1 MPLHVPIGIDDFRLL
16 REQGLVYIDK
26 SQLICELLD
35 RPGVQVVLLPRPRRF
50 GKSLNLSMLRC
61 FFERSSQDLSHLFED
76 LAVWRADPGYRA
88 HFQRY
93 PVIHLTFK
101 GVKAERFEDA
111 WAAIREI
118 ITRLFDA
125 HRGVLDAGALS
136 DTEAQAYRQILDR
149 SAPRVLYQHA
159 LLDLSRYLHRHHGE
173 PVVILIDE
181 YDEPIHAGHVHGYAR
196 EIIDFFR
203 TFLTEALKGNPHLYR
218 AVLTGILRI
227 ARESIF
233 SGLNNLAVCTL
244 LRHEFAT
251 CFGFTEAEVEDLLTR
266 AGRLEQLPIV
276 QRWYNGYVFGGE
288 VIYNPWSVLNFV
300 ADAQGRPRPH
310 WLNTS
315 SNDLI
320 RKLLEDNATRLE
332 PVFEILLAG
341 GGIEQVLDENVVL
354 DRLDRSPDALWSLLV
369 FSGYLK
375 AEERLRDPMEQSA
388 HFLTIPNQEVR
399 LVYTSTFRDWM
410 QVHMQGHGGNL
421 DRLTRAL
428 LSGDA
433 ETLEEQ
439 LQAFVENVLSYHD
452 AGAPSPEQLYHGFVL
467 GLLAV
472 LEPDYLVR
480 SNRES
485 GQGRPDV
492 MIRPARPGRPGAV
505 LELKVARPGR
515 KTLDV
520 ALEEGLAQM
529 QAQGYAAELR
539 AAGAQPIHAF
549 AVAFDGKEVRV
560 RAPSAPSSSGEAGDS
575 GAS

>member
-1 MPLHVPIGIDDFRLL
+1 MALHVPIGIDDFRLL

-35 RPGVQVVLLPRPRRF
+35 RPGVHVALLPRPRRF

-61 FFERSSQDLSHLFED
+61 FFERSSEDLSHLFQD
-76 LAVWRADPGYRA
+76 LTVWRADAAYRA

-93 PVIHLTFK
+93 PVIHVTFK
-101 GVKAERFEDA
+101 GVKAARFEEA
-111 WAAIREI
+111 WAAIREL
-118 ITRLFDA
+118 ITRLFDT
-125 HRGVLDAGALS
+125 HRSVLDQGALS
-136 DTEAQAYRQILDR
+136 ETEAQAYRQILDR
-149 SAPRVLYQHA
+149 SAPRVLYQNA

-173 PVVILIDE
+173 RVLILIDE
-181 YDEPIHAGHVHGYAR
+181 YDEPIHAGYMHGYAR
-196 EIIDFFR
+196 EIIDVFR
-203 TFLTEALKGNPHLYR
+203 AFLTEALKGNPHLYR

-233 SGLNNLAVCTL
+233 SGINNLAVYTL

-251 CFGFTEAEVEDLLTR
+251 CFGFTGAEVADLLAQ
-266 AGRLEQLPIV
+266 AGRSEQLPIV
-276 QRWYNGYVFGGE
+276 QRWYNGYLFGDQ
-288 VIYNPWSVLNFV
+288 VIYNPWSVLSFV
-300 ADAQGRPRPH
+300 ADTQGRPRPY

-320 RKLLEDNATRLE
+320 RKLLEDNATRFE
-332 PVFEILLAG
+332 PVFEDLLAG
-341 GGIEQVLDENVVL
+341 GGIERVLDDDVVL

-369 FSGYLK
+369 FAGYLK
-375 AEERLRDPMEQSA
+375 AEERVYDPMEQPS

-399 LVYTSTFRDWM
+399 LIYTTAFRDWM
-410 QVHMQGHGGNL
+410 QVHMRGHGGNL
-421 DRLTRAL
+421 DRLTRGL

-433 ETLEEQ
+433 AAFEEQ

-452 AGAPSPEQLYHGFVL
+452 GGAPSPEQLYHGFVL

-515 KTLDV
+515 KTLV
-520 ALEEGLAQM
+520 AALDEGLAQM
-529 QAQGYAAELR
+529 EAQGYAAELR
-539 AAGAQPIHAF
+539 AAGAEPIHGF
-549 AVAFDGKEVRV
+549 AVAFDGKNVRV
-560 RAPSAPSSSGEAGDS
+560 RAPSALVD
-575 GAS
+575 

>member
-111 WAAIREI
+111 WAAIREKLSDLV
-118 ITRLFDA
+118 RVHQAVLDSDRVAPVLA
-125 HRGVLDAGALS
+125 HRL
-136 DTEAQAYRQILDR
+136 RQILDGT
-149 SAPRVLYQHA
+149 APPVLYRRV
-159 LLDLSRYLHRHHGE
+159 LLDLCESLHAHHGE

-181 YDEPIHAGHVHGYAR
+181 YDEPIHAGYVHGYAG

-203 TFLTEALKGNPHLYR
+203 AFLTEALKGNAHLYR
-218 AVLTGILRI
+218 AVLTGILRV

-233 SGLNNLAVCTL
+233 SGLNNLAVYTL
-244 LRHEFAT
+244 LRHDFAT

-266 AGRLEQLPIV
+266 AGRREQLPIV
-276 QRWYNGYVFGGE
+276 QRWYNGYLFGGQ

-354 DRLDRSPDALWSLLV
+354 DRLDTSPDALWSLLV

-375 AEERLRDPMEQSA
+375 AEERVRDPMEQPA

-410 QVHMQGHGGNL
+410 QVHMQGHGANL

-515 KTLDV
+515 RTLEA
-520 ALEEGLAQM
+520 ALEKGQAQM

-539 AAGAQPIHAF
+539 AAGAQPIHGF

-560 RAPSAPSSSGEAGDS
+560 RAPSASPDSGDSGDS

>member
-76 LAVWRADPGYRA
+76 LAVWRAEPTYRA

-93 PVIHLTFK
+93 PVIYVTFK

-125 HRGVLDAGALS
+125 HRSVLDQGALS

-181 YDEPIHAGHVHGYAR
+181 YDEPIHAGYVHGYAR

-203 TFLTEALKGNPHLYR
+203 AFLTEALKGNPHLFR

-233 SGLNNLAVCTL
+233 SGLNNLAVYTL
-244 LRHEFAT
+244 LRHDFAT
-251 CFGFTEAEVEDLLTR
+251 CFGFTDAEVEALLTR
-266 AGRLEQLPIV
+266 AGRREQLPIV
-276 QRWYNGYVFGGE
+276 QRWYNGYLFGGQ

-300 ADAQGRPRPH
+300 ADAQGRPSPY

-375 AEERLRDPMEQSA
+375 AEERVRDPMEQPA

-399 LVYTSTFRDWM
+399 LLYTTTFRDWM

-428 LSGDA
+428 LAGDA
-433 ETLEEQ
+433 ATFEEQ

-492 MIRPARPGRPGAV
+492 MIRPSRPGRPGAV

-515 KTLDV
+515 KTLDA
-520 ALEEGLAQM
+520 ALDEGLAQM
-529 QAQGYAAELR
+529 QAQGYTAELR
-539 AAGAQPIHAF
+539 AAGAQPIHGF
-549 AVAFDGKEVRV
+549 AVAFDGKNVRV
-560 RAPSAPSSSGEAGDS
+560 RAPSALPE
-575 GAS
+575 

>member
-1 MPLHVPIGIDDFRLL
+1 L

-35 RPGVQVVLLPRPRRF
+35 RPGVPVVLLPRPRRF

-61 FFERSSQDLSHLFED
+61 FFERSSQDVSHLFED
-76 LAVWRADPGYRA
+76 LAVWRAGASYRE

-93 PVIHLTFK
+93 PVIHVTFK

-111 WAAIREI
+111 WAAIRET
-118 ITRLFDA
+118 ITKLFDA
-125 HRGVLDAGALS
+125 HRSVLDDGVLS

-173 PVVILIDE
+173 PVVLLIDE
-181 YDEPIHAGHVHGYAR
+181 YDEPIHAGYVHGYAP
-196 EIIDFFR
+196 EILDFFR
-203 TFLTEALKGNPHLYR
+203 GFLTEALKGNPHLYK

-233 SGLNNLAVCTL
+233 SGLNNLAVYTL

-251 CFGFTEAEVEDLLTR
+251 CFGFTEAEVTDLLAR
-266 AGRLEQLPIV
+266 AGRSEQLPIV
-276 QRWYNGYVFGGE
+276 QRWYNGYVFGGQ

-300 ADAQGRPRPH
+300 ADADGRPRPH

-320 RKLLEDNATRLE
+320 RKLLQDNATRIE
-332 PVFEILLAG
+332 PVFESLLAG
-341 GGIEQVLDENVVL
+341 NGIEHVLDENVVL
-354 DRLDRSPDALWSLLV
+354 DRLDTSPEALWSLLV

-375 AEERLRDPMEQSA
+375 AEERIGDPMEQPS
-388 HFLTIPNQEVR
+388 HFLTIPNHEVR
-399 LVYTSTFRDWM
+399 LIYTTAFRDWM
-410 QVHMQGHGGNL
+410 QVHMRGHGGNL

-428 LSGDA
+428 LAGDA
-433 ETLEEQ
+433 ATLEEQ

-452 AGAPSPEQLYHGFVL
+452 GGAPSPEQLYHGFVR

-480 SNRES
+480 SSRES

-515 KTLDV
+515 KTLDA
-520 ALEEGLAQM
+520 ALDEGLAQM
-529 QAQGYAAELR
+529 QTQGYAAELV
-539 AAGAQPIHAF
+539 AAGAQPIHGF
-549 AVAFDGKEVRV
+549 AVAFDGKTVRV
-560 RAPSAPSSSGEAGDS
+560 RAPAA
-575 GAS
+575 

>member
-111 WAAIREI
+111 WAAIREKLSDLV
-118 ITRLFDA
+118 RVHQAVLDSDRVAPVLA
-125 HRGVLDAGALS
+125 HRL
-136 DTEAQAYRQILDR
+136 RQIVDGT
-149 SAPRVLYQHA
+149 APPVLYRRV
-159 LLDLSRYLHRHHGE
+159 LLDLCESLHAHHGE

-244 LRHEFAT
+244 LRDEFAT

-276 QRWYNGYVFGGE
+276 QRWYNGYVFGGQ

-560 RAPSAPSSSGEAGDS
+560 RAPSAPSSSGDAGDS